1 MPRINRAAGQGP
13 ERSSGEPKSRTG
25 RQMEVIVNTS
35 YQGVLRAPYQQPS
48 SFALVLAGVVA
59 AVRKVGQVLK
69 NRHDAAIL
77 AQFDD
82 RMLSDIGIS
91 RSDLRDAYA
100 EPLWRDPTYILASR
114 ARERRINRQVVTLTA
129 PSLVPSETELGL
141 PKANWRKRYA
151 L

>member
-1 MPRINRAAGQGP
+1 
-13 ERSSGEPKSRTG
+13 
-25 RQMEVIVNTS
+25 MEVIVS
-35 YQGVLRAPYQQPS
+35 MSFQGALRAPYQQPS

-59 AVRKVGQVLK
+59 AARKVGRVLK

-129 PSLVPSETELGL
+129 PSLVPDEGFTVPSTNR
-141 PKANWRKRYA
+141 PARYTV
-151 L
+151 

>member
-1 MPRINRAAGQGP
+1 M
-13 ERSSGEPKSRTG
+13 
-25 RQMEVIVNTS
+25 NTS
-35 YQGVLRAPYQQPS
+35 YQGVLRAPYQQSS

-59 AVRKVGQVLK
+59 AIRKVGQVLK
-69 NRHDAAIL
+69 NRHDAALL

-129 PSLVPSETELGL
+129 PSLVPDQAFTVPSTNR
-141 PKANWRKRYA
+141 PARYTV
-151 L
+151 